1 MHTINLEFPVRN
13 TMSTI
18 ILELSDE
25 LHERVQELATKNK
38 VSINLLVTTALTEN
52 ILTPYTERYFAERN
66 QKSRYRR
73 FSKAVPKVT

>member
-38 VSINLLVTTALTEN
+38 TSINLLVATALAEK
-52 ILTPYTERYFAERN
+52 ILMPYTER
-66 QKSRYRR
+66 
-73 FSKAVPKVT
+73 